1 MLLNEQIL
9 RIQSM
14 MGLNENVNQAEKYLR
29 DLGYDVANQE
39 WLDLRQGLYDKRLN
53 GYAGPIIKMI
63 TKKSGDS
70 ITFDG
75 DGLEQLEK
83 LLSDSRNLLNN
94 LPKNLFDYT
103 DINELK
109 KDIEAL
115 TVKSDITKFTKL
127 ISTNKGMA
135 DELTRVSQNNE
146 LNPEE
151 LSDISYFVKASSED
165 RKPFL
170 LKVNNIKSIDEL
182 FKRLNGVVTD
192 IKTGFNFKNTISLIG
207 GLSETSAKILYAKND
222 MIIVRIFD
230 YKASELL
237 GSKSWCIQQSEDYF
251 NRYTNPK
258 YDDMT
263 GEETPVRLFYFF
275 NFNQDVDYNLKMI
288 GFVIDNDNR
297 VTASHDRWDHHLNN
311 PVGYLKTI
319 GILPK
324 IFELNL
330 REKNKD
336 IFGQLKKEVDSD
348 SYAYRYSDR
357 VIPRYTISYLKMVKD
372 NKYSQNLDNII
383 NMYESIPMG
392 TEVYDSEKRE
402 YVKKTKTINIV
413 AQSLTEKNFPAIQGF
428 DKNKYIEMLKKVILS
443 KFRMN
448 DDTRV
453 SIMHYLKDNGVDI
466 LNLSATS
473 KAKKGQDLGDME
485 FAMLKNRG
493 NDMSPI
499 IQNKL
504 AAIRR
509 GEDVNM
515 TTSEINYAIDNGFDK
530 IIKKYYTDML
540 PKFGYEQMDYDD
552 LNVYKKLGMLD
563 QISGIILKKGN
574 MYGADALNSIERSV
588 YDYAKR

>member
-29 DLGYDVANQE
+29 DLGYDVTNQE
-39 WLDLRQGLYDKRLN
+39 WLDIRQGLYDKRLN
-53 GYAGPIIKMI
+53 GYAGPIVKMI
-63 TKKSGDS
+63 TIKSGDS
-70 ITFDG
+70 ITFNE

-83 LLSDSRNLLNN
+83 LLSDNRGLLNN

-103 DINELK
+103 DINDLK
-109 KDIEAL
+109 KDIGTL

-127 ISTNKGMA
+127 ISTNKEMV
-135 DELTRVSQNNE
+135 DKLTKVSQDNQIT
-146 LNPEE
+146 PEE

-170 LKVNNIKSIDEL
+170 LKVNNIRSLDEL
-182 FKRLNGVVTD
+182 FQRLNGVVTD
-192 IKTGFNFKNTISLIG
+192 IKTGFNFKNTMSLIG
-207 GLSETSAKILYAKND
+207 GLPETSAKILYAKGD

-251 NRYTNPK
+251 NRYTNPP
-258 YDDMT
+258 D
-263 GEETPVRLFYFF
+263 EEEAPPRLFYFF

-297 VTASHDRWDHHLNN
+297 VTASHDRWDHYFNN
-311 PVGYLKTI
+311 PVEYLKTI

-330 REKNKD
+330 RERNKD
-336 IFGQLKKEVDSD
+336 VFGKLKKQVDLD
-348 SYAYRYSDR
+348 SYAYRYPDR
-357 VIPRYTISYLKMVKD
+357 IIPRYTISYLKMVKD

-383 NMYESIPMG
+383 NMYESVPISS
-392 TEVYDSEKRE
+392 EVYDSEKRE
-402 YVKKTKTINIV
+402 SVKETKNINIV
-413 AQSLTEKNFPAIQGF
+413 ARSLTENNFQAIQGF

-443 KFRMN
+443 KFKMN
-448 DDTRV
+448 DDTRI

-466 LNLSATS
+466 LSLSATN

-509 GEDVNM
+509 GEDVKM

-530 IIKKYYTDML
+530 VIKKYYTDML
-540 PKFGYEQMDYDD
+540 PNFGYEQMDYDD
-552 LNVYKKLGMLD
+552 LNIYKKLGMLD
-563 QISGIILKKGN
+563 QISKIILKKGN